1 MSQESVNWVPAM
13 QVYLNSIDNDSV
25 ISNTIFE
32 RKRSILFS
40 VVCPFNPEC
49 TKQLLEYEKYF
60 ADGYF
65 EPYITDVFCISTSDQ
80 YIMDAWFKQ
89 NNIKHVKY
97 IADGNAGFTTA
108 MMKKT
113 YHVFDGLG
121 LRSTKYSCA
130 IFDNVIEHILEPLR
144 GINDTEVFD
153 YTETSPEK
161 MATYLSDEYTR

>member
-65 EPYITDVFCISTSDQ
+65 EPHITDLFCISTSDQ

-89 NNIKHVKY
+89 NNINHVKY

-121 LRSTKYSCA
+121 LRSTKYSCT

-144 GINDTEVFD
+144 GINDTEIFD

-161 MATYLSDEYTR
+161 MVTYLSDRYSR